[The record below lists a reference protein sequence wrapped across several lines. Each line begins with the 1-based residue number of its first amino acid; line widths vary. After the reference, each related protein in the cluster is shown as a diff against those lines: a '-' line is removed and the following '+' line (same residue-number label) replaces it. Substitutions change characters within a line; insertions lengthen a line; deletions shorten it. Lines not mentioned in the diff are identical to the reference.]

1 LFKEYTV
8 ENINMAPVKP
18 LAPENLYHRT
28 NPDLF
33 DFETTAEVDELEQI
47 IGQPRAV
54 QAVFVGTGVQ
64 HYGFNIFAVGS
75 SGTGKRSLVTKF
87 FKEKAVGEPVP
98 DDWCYVY
105 NFEQDYKPKA
115 IRLPA
120 GKGQEF
126 QRDMAQF
133 VDELQNTLVTAFES
147 DEYRARRRI
156 IEEEVQEN
164 QEKMFESL
172 QVKAQNDG
180 LALLR
185 TPAGLVFAPVKDGEV
200 MPPDEF
206 KQLAEETRL
215 HMERRVAEL
224 QAELQD
230 LLQKVPGLQREM
242 RRRIRDLD
250 REIVSVAVGSLLRDL
265 RETYSGFPQ
274 ILTHLDAIHK
284 DVIENASRFIQ
295 PEEPPG
301 EVGELSQ
308 LIPDG
313 MRRPAPAPARRYI
326 VNLLVDHQN
335 SSGPPVIFVDNPTFH
350 NLIGRIE
357 HVVRMGA
364 LTTDFTMIK
373 PGSLHLAN
381 GGYLILDARKALIQP
396 YVWEALKRALETR
409 QLQIE
414 SPGQML
420 GLFGT
425 VTLEPEPIPLD
436 IKVALLGDRALYY
449 LLSAVDSDF
458 RELFKIQADFAEELP
473 RTRENQTLYG
483 RLIATLARKAG
494 LQPLDKF
501 AVARV
506 IDHSARMMNDAE
518 KLSMKFND
526 VVDLLTEANFWSNQ
540 NGDHLIRA
548 SDVQKAI
555 DARIMRSDLIRERH
569 QEEILRGTINIATQG
584 KTIGQINGL
593 SIIQLGEFSYGVP
606 SRISARVWKGKGDVI
621 NIEREVDLSGPIHSK
636 GVLILTSFIGEQFAT
651 QEPLSM
657 SASLVFEQSYS
668 EVEGDSASS
677 AELYALI
684 SALSRVP
691 LKQNFAVTGSVDQH
705 GFVQAIG
712 GVNEKIE
719 GFFDICNARGL
730 TGDQGVLI
738 PSANIKNLMLRDEV
752 IEAVEAGKFHVYPID
767 HINQGIELL
776 TGEPAGEADEKG
788 EYPEES
794 VNGKA
799 QARLR
804 KFAEKKSDQEEGSEE
819 GAG

>member
-1 LFKEYTV
+1 
-8 ENINMAPVKP
+8 MAPAKP
-18 LAPENLYHRT
+18 LAPEQLYHRT
-28 NPDLF
+28 NPDVF
-33 DFETTAEVDELEQI
+33 DFETTAEVDELEEI
-47 IGQPRAV
+47 IGQPRAI
-54 QAVFVGTGVQ
+54 QAVLFGTGVQ
-64 HYGFNIFAVGS
+64 HYGFNIFAVGP

-87 FKEKAVGEPVP
+87 FKERAAREPVP

-120 GKGQEF
+120 GKGQEY

-133 VDELQNTLVTAFES
+133 VDELQNALITAFDS

-164 QEKMFESL
+164 QEKMLEAL
-172 QVKAQNDG
+172 QAKAQIDG

-200 MPPDEF
+200 MPPEEF
-206 KQLAEETRL
+206 KQLAEETRQQ
-215 HMERRVAEL
+215 MERRVAEL
-224 QAELQD
+224 QQELQD
-230 LLQKVPGLQREM
+230 LLQIVPSLQREV

-250 REIVSVAVGSLLRDL
+250 REIISAAVGSLLKEL
-265 RETYSGFPQ
+265 REKYSELPQ
-274 ILTHLDAIHK
+274 ILDHLDAVHN
-284 DVIENASRFIQ
+284 DVVENANRFIQ

-301 EVGELSQ
+301 ELGDLSPV
-308 LIPDG
+308 IPEG
-313 MRRPAPAPARRYI
+313 LKRSVPSPGRRYI
-326 VNLLVDHQN
+326 VNLLVDNQN
-335 SSGPPVIFVDNPTFH
+335 STGAPVIFVDNPTFQ
-350 NLIGRIE
+350 NLIGRVD
-357 HVVRMGA
+357 HVARMGA
-364 LTTDFTMIK
+364 LTTDFTLIK

-409 QLQIE
+409 LLQIE

-420 GLFGT
+420 GLFST
-425 VTLEPEPIPLD
+425 ISLEPEPIPLEV
-436 IKVALLGDRALYY
+436 KVALLGDRALYY
-449 LLSAVDSDF
+449 LLSAIDSDF
-458 RELFKIQADFAEELP
+458 RELFKIQADFTEEIP
-473 RTRENQTLYG
+473 RTRENQALYG
-483 RLIATLARKAG
+483 RMIATLARKEG
-494 LQPLDKF
+494 LRFLDKF

-506 IDHSARMMNDAE
+506 IDYSARVMNDAE
-518 KLSMKFND
+518 KLSMKFNEI
-526 VVDLLTEANFWSNQ
+526 VDLLTEANFWSNE

-548 SDVQKAI
+548 SDIQKAI
-555 DARIMRSDLIRERH
+555 DAKIMRSDLIRERH

-584 KTIGQINGL
+584 KSIGQINGL
-593 SIIQLGEFSYGVP
+593 SVIQLGEFSYGVP

-636 GVLILTSFIGEQFAT
+636 GVLILTSFIGERFAT

-691 LKQNFAVTGSVDQH
+691 LKQNLAVTGSVDQH
-705 GFVQAIG
+705 GSVQAIG

-738 PSANIKNLMLRDEV
+738 PSANIKNLMLRKEV
-752 IEAVEAGKFHVYPID
+752 IDAVEAGKFHVYPIE
-767 HINQGIELL
+767 HIDQGIELL
-776 TGEPAGEADEKG
+776 TGELAGEADENG
-788 EYPEES
+788 EYPADS

-804 KFAEKKSDQEEGSEE
+804 KFAEKKPEQEEEVEE

>member
-1 LFKEYTV
+1 MV
-8 ENINMAPVKP
+8 SPKP
-18 LAPENLYHRT
+18 LAPDQLYHRT
-28 NPDLF
+28 NPDIF
-33 DFETTAEVDELEQI
+33 SFETTADVAELEEI

-54 QAVFVGTGVQ
+54 QAVLFGTGVQ
-64 HYGFNIFAVGS
+64 HYGFNIFAVGP

-87 FKEKAVGEPVP
+87 FKEKAEREPVP

-105 NFEQDYKPKA
+105 NFEHDYKPKA

-126 QRDMAQF
+126 HRDMAQF

-156 IEEEVQEN
+156 IEEEIQEN
-164 QEKMFESL
+164 QEKMFESI
-172 QVKAQNDG
+172 QAQAQNDG

-206 KQLAEETRL
+206 KQLAEETRQR
-215 HMERRVAEL
+215 MEQRVAEL

-230 LLQKVPGLQREM
+230 LLRKVPGLQREM

-250 REIVSVAVGSLLRDL
+250 REIVSVAVGSLLKEL
-265 RETYSGFPQ
+265 RETYAGFPQ
-274 ILTHLDAIHK
+274 VLHHLDAIHK

-301 EVGELSQ
+301 EMGELAQ

-313 MRRPAPAPARRYI
+313 VRRSAPAPAKRYT

-335 SSGPPVIFVDNPTFH
+335 STGAPVIFVDNPTFQ
-350 NLIGRIE
+350 NLIGRVE
-357 HVVRMGA
+357 HVARMGA
-364 LTTDFTMIK
+364 LTTDFTLIK

-381 GGYLILDARKALIQP
+381 GGYLILDARKTLLQP

-420 GLFGT
+420 GLFST
-425 VTLEPEPIPLD
+425 ISLEPEPIPLD
-436 IKVALLGDRALYY
+436 VKVALLGDRALYY

-458 RELFKIQADFAEELP
+458 RELFKIQADFTEVIP
-473 RTRENQTLYG
+473 RTRENQALYG
-483 RLIATLARKAG
+483 RLIATLARKEG
-494 LQPLDKF
+494 LHPLDKF

-526 VVDLLTEANFWSNQ
+526 IVDLLTEANYWSNE

-548 SDVQKAI
+548 SDVEKAI
-555 DARIMRSDLIRERH
+555 DAKVMRSDLIRERH

-584 KTIGQINGL
+584 SFIGQINGL

-606 SRISARVWKGKGDVI
+606 SRISARVWKGKGDVV

-636 GVLILTSFIGEQFAT
+636 GVLILTSFIGERFAT

-691 LKQNFAVTGSVDQH
+691 LKQNLAVTGSVDQH

-719 GFFDICNARGL
+719 GFFDICNGRGL

-738 PSANIKNLMLRDEV
+738 PSANIKNLMLRKDV
-752 IEAVEAGKFHVYPID
+752 VEAVEAGKFHVYPID
-767 HINQGIELL
+767 HIDQGIELL
-776 TGEPAGEADEKG
+776 TGEPAGEADENSV
-788 EYPEES
+788 YPPDS

-804 KFAEKKSDQEEGSEE
+804 KFAEKKPEQEEEAEE